1 MKQMV
6 ATKRIFDSTFSVF
19 ALVILSPVIVVAA
32 LLIRYKIGSPVL
44 FRQQRPG
51 LHSKPFYLYKFRSMN
66 DQRDENGVLLS
77 DVQRITPLGHVLRK
91 LSIDELPQ
99 LWNVLIGEMS
109 IIGPRPLLMEYLP
122 LYTPQQSLRH
132 NVRPGITGW
141 AQVNGRNSI
150 SWEEKFDYDVWY
162 VENNSVW
169 LDTKILFLTF
179 KKVLMSEE
187 VNQSNRIGMDDFGG
201 TFRFISESNM
211 NDEEEKSN

>member
-1 MKQMV
+1 MV

>member
-1 MKQMV
+1 MV
-6 ATKRIFDSTFSVF
+6 VIKRILDITFSVF

-32 LLIRYKIGSPVL
+32 LLIRYKIGSPIL

-66 DQRDENGVLLS
+66 DQCDEYGVLLP
-77 DVQRITPLGHVLRK
+77 DEQRITSLGHILRK

-109 IIGPRPLLMEYLP
+109 IVGPRPLLMKYLP
-122 LYTPQQSLRH
+122 LYNSRQSRRH

-150 SWEEKFDYDVWY
+150 SWEEKFDYDIWY
-162 VENNSVW
+162 VENKSVR
-169 LDTKILFLTF
+169 LDTKILLLTF

-187 VNQSNRIGMDDFGG
+187 VNQSNTIGMDDFLG
-201 TFRFISESNM
+201 TFRFSSESTM
-211 NDEEEKSN
+211 NDEEKKID

>member
-1 MKQMV
+1 MV

-211 NDEEEKSN
+211 NDEEKKSN